1 MAPPPPPPPPFC
13 LPFGSKKGRPLSPSR
28 TFSEKSYS
36 TGRSYPS
43 RETYTSRRS
52 RSLPRTGENDA
63 DAELRSFGSY
73 SPTATIT
80 SRDNLTFKSDTESYN
95 VPSPRALSPQPLP
108 RKKGWGYGW
117 GLGRSKDKD
126 AKSKDMSEGGR
137 GLLSRKNSAP
147 ATIPIMDDYIAPE
160 STNISELSL
169 VSPTHSGRPVR
180 PLTPIT
186 DASPRSSATPSQI
199 QPSSPL
205 AQPPL
210 VPPKRSDTR
219 SSKDSKNTQNTQ
231 NTQSTQKTQSSRKT
245 GSSGR
250 SGATAVSASRFPP
263 RRPELSA
270 TDSQS
275 TLVGSALERKLN
287 DIDEPKERVDTSEHL
302 GELRTLMAK
311 DNLDY

>member
-1 MAPPPPPPPPFC
+1 MAPPPPPPPPPFC

-52 RSLPRTGENDA
+52 HSLPQTGEDDA
-63 DAELRSFGSY
+63 DSALDRFDSY
-73 SPTATIT
+73 SPTATVT
-80 SRDNLTFKSDTESYN
+80 SRENLTFKTDTESYN
-95 VPSPRALSPQPLP
+95 VPSPRALSPQPMPP

-117 GLGRSKDKD
+117 GLGKLRN
-126 AKSKDMSEGGR
+126 KDMQEKDLGDGR
-137 GLLSRKNSAP
+137 KLLSRKNSAP
-147 ATIPIMDDYIAPE
+147 ANVPIFEDEYIAPE

-169 VSPTHSGRPVR
+169 LSPTHSGRPVR

-186 DASPRSSATPSQI
+186 DASPRSSSTPSQA
-199 QPSSPL
+199 Q
-205 AQPPL
+205 AQPPV

-219 SSKDSKNTQNTQ
+219 SSKDSKNSQNTQ
-231 NTQSTQKTQSSRKT
+231 NTQNSHITQSSRKT

-250 SGATAVSASRFPP
+250 SGATAVSASRFSP
-263 RRPELSA
+263 RRPDLSP

-287 DIDEPKERVDTSEHL
+287 DIDEPKERIDTSQRLE
-302 GELRTLMAK
+302 ELRKSMVK